1 MDPDYLHQF
10 RSQCQMKFA
19 LNFVILGSLS
29 ELHGCM
35 MNQVAAANFQLK
47 TQFLSQLYLMIRVL
61 SEQVG
66 QSVS

>member
-29 ELHGCM
+29 WLHGCM
-35 MNQVAAANFQLK
+35 MNQVAAANLELK
-47 TQFLSQLYLMIRVL
+47 TQFVSQ
-61 SEQVG
+61 
-66 QSVS
+66 